1 MCITHVLIR
10 NYLLSEYMTAC
21 TTNTGDT
28 NVRKPYKTTIKL
40 TFFLLIP
47 AYSHWTEKCHD
58 TSSLPR
64 L

>member
-1 MCITHVLIR
+1 
-10 NYLLSEYMTAC
+10 MTAC
-21 TTNTGDT
+21 TTKTGDT

-47 AYSHWTEKCHD
+47 AYSHWTEKGHY